1 MMFGFGGGGSS
12 SSVSIP
18 SSPAARDSQAINA
31 IKAAIDSPKDPSF
44 PLIECEFPALQALNK
59 LGDGSLRS
67 TLEAEE
73 ANLSFTTKALKSLA
87 PLPFMGPKT
96 WLLVSSSASNSFL
109 RNAAAKAKSCGASIH
124 SLKEGPPSVG
134 SGDICVL
141 VTPSTKSDY
150 LIAQN
155 VAAGGDAAALVIV
168 NGFAKDAKSISEK
181 ATMAYFLKPLTY
193 NSQVAGYL
201 IRQYPGKWTTIDATS
216 KEVLGTLNDSEI
228 LVRGTNTP
236 DLRPSG
242 RSVQKSVDD
251 RAIRARSK

>member
-1 MMFGFGGGGSS
+1 MHFH
-12 SSVSIP
+12 
-18 SSPAARDSQAINA
+18 Q
-31 IKAAIDSPKDPSF
+31 
-44 PLIECEFPALQALNK
+44 
-59 LGDGSLRS
+59 
-67 TLEAEE
+67 

-109 RNAAAKAKSCGASIH
+109 RNAAAKAKSCGASVH

-168 NGFAKDAKSISEK
+168 NGFAKVCSYSGFKCDMVLKMHTTRDYMIADLFGFISIIPKDAKSISEK